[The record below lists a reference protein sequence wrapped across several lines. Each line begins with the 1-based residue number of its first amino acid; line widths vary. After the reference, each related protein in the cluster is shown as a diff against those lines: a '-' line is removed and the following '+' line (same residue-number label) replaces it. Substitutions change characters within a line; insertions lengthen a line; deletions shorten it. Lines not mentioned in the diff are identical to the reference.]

1 VVTYSLSHS
10 FVTPD
15 ELPQC
20 FADDFELGFREFSGG
35 PSPHERCDIQMELWL
50 QSAGL
55 NDIDAGARQADS

>member
-35 PSPHERCDIQMELWL
+35 PSPYERCDIQMELWL
-50 QSAGL
+50 
-55 NDIDAGARQADS
+55 